1 MICNSLAKS
10 LQSGLTHYLTNI
22 VANNAEKVE
31 NFIIQRLLY
40 RIKSLTLQTKR
51 DMDKKNKEIEISEP
65 RMVKSHD
72 VKLDT
77 EYAEWIAEVKYRYR
91 SAQVKAAVKVNGE
104 KLLFN
109 WQMGRDLVQKK
120 AEERWGAGVV
130 EQVSLDLRRE
140 FPQEDGFSARNLHY
154 MKQWYLYYTTE
165 ASKLQR
171 PIAEIVLMTGIE
183 VKSAKLQRP
192 VAELKEEKL
201 QRPIGELVKQP
212 VSETENYPND
222 EFPLPFA
229 LVPWGQHIEIITRSE
244 SLEEALFY
252 MQHVIEKGLSRTALV
267 NCYKAHLYEHQGKIV
282 NNFSTYLPEP
292 QSHLVQEVLKENYD
306 FGFATID
313 HEPFEERELEDALT
327 NDVTNLLL
335 EMGTGFAF
343 MGRQKEIIV
352 GGRSRKIDLL
362 FYHVRLRCY
371 IACEIK
377 VKPFEPEFTGKL
389 NYYVSAVDELVKAPD
404 DNPTIGLLI
413 CSDMDKTDVQWSFR
427 GITTPMGVA
436 ITTISVSKI
445 CYLPKSN

>member
-1 MICNSLAKS
+1 M
-10 LQSGLTHYLTNI
+10 
-22 VANNAEKVE
+22 
-31 NFIIQRLLY
+31 
-40 RIKSLTLQTKR
+40 KR
-51 DMDKKNKEIEISEP
+51 NMDIKNKEIEISEP

-72 VKLDT
+72 VILDA
-77 EYAEWIAEVKYRYR
+77 EYAEWIAEVKHRYR

-140 FPQEDGFSARNLHY
+140 FPKEDGFSARNLRY

-165 ASKLQR
+165 AAKLQR
-171 PIAEIVLMTGIE
+171 SIAEIMFQAGFE
-183 VKSAKLQRP
+183 VHPVKLQRP
-192 VAELKEEKL
+192 VAELQEGIL
-201 QRPIGELVKQP
+201 QRSVGEIVKQS
-212 VSETENYPND
+212 VSETENDASN

-252 MQHVIEKGLSRTALV
+252 MQHVIENGLSRTALV
-267 NCYKAHLYEHQGKIV
+267 NSYKAHLYEHQGKIV
-282 NNFSTYLPEP
+282 NNFSRYLPEP

-306 FGFATID
+306 FGFATVD

-327 NDVTNLLL
+327 SDVTNLLL

-436 ITTISVSKI
+436 TYNNIRIKDM
-445 CYLPKSN
+445 LPTQEQLKERMELLQKELRATKRLMKKACE

>member
-1 MICNSLAKS
+1 
-10 LQSGLTHYLTNI
+10 
-22 VANNAEKVE
+22 
-31 NFIIQRLLY
+31 
-40 RIKSLTLQTKR
+40 
-51 DMDKKNKEIEISEP
+51 
-65 RMVKSHD
+65 MVKSHD
-72 VKLDT
+72 VKLDA
-77 EYAEWIAEVKYRYR
+77 EYAEWMAEVKHRYR

-109 WQMGRDLVQKK
+109 WQLGRDLVQKK
-120 AEERWGAGVV
+120 VEERWGAGVV
-130 EQVSLDLRRE
+130 EQVSLDLKRE
-140 FPQEDGFSARNLHY
+140 FPYEDGFSARNLRY
-154 MKQWYLYYTTE
+154 MKQWYLFYTTE
-165 ASKLQR
+165 ALKLQR
-171 PIAEIVLMTGIE
+171 PIAEIVLQAGVEIHT
-183 VKSAKLQRP
+183 AKLQRP
-192 VAELKEEKL
+192 VAELLEEEL
-201 QRPIGELVKQP
+201 QRPVGELVEQS
-212 VSETENYPND
+212 VSEIWNEASN

-229 LVPWGQHIEIITRSE
+229 LVPWGQHIEIITRSK

-267 NCYKAHLYEHQGKIV
+267 NCYKAHLYNHQGKIV

-306 FGFATID
+306 FGFATVD

-327 NDVTNLLL
+327 SDVTNLLL

-389 NYYVSAVDELVKAPD
+389 NYYVSAVDELLKAPD

-436 ITTISVSKI
+436 TYNNIRIKDM
-445 CYLPKSN
+445 LPTQEQLKERMELLQKELRATKRLMKKANE